1 MEFQMNYMLRSVN
14 KTLDLKLV
22 NMDLNLSVVTY
33 TLTLGKLSVSD
44 TQVPYLSMVRMFI
57 PPPKFAC

>member
-1 MEFQMNYMLRSVN
+1 MEVQMNYMPRSVN

-33 TLTLGKLSVSD
+33 TLTLGKLFS
-44 TQVPYLSMVRMFI
+44 L
-57 PPPKFAC
+57 